1 MGPPCCGLFV
11 TALYLGIRTLAR
23 WLCGMGPQGED
34 LLKPMV
40 IRDGTAGSRDSHM
53 VCGVDESMVE

>member
-1 MGPPCCGLFV
+1 MRDG
-11 TALYLGIRTLAR
+11 TALLNLLLVDCYYILGIRTLAR

-40 IRDGTAGSRDSHM
+40 IRDGTAGSRDSYL
-53 VCGVDESMVE
+53 VVV